1 MKKAIY
7 FFSLFFLFVFVSC
20 KSARN
25 VTATTPI
32 VLNSIDTVRKD
43 EPVKAIIET
52 ADTIKKSDTVHKSD
66 IAALNTN
73 ITRTIKN
80 VSNKGVERIV
90 NYDFSHPDVPE
101 SFDGFR
107 IAFISD
113 LHYESLLKEE
123 GLKDLVRLLIELKPD
138 VLLMGG
144 DYQEGCQ
151 FVKSLFKEIARVNPP
166 MGIYGVLGNN
176 DYERCHDEIVHTME
190 QYGMHVLEHK
200 TDTLRKDGQQIIIAG
215 VRNPFDRANMK
226 SPTLALSPQ
235 DFVVLLV
242 HTPDYVED
250 VCVNN
255 TDLALAGH
263 THGGQVRMLGVT
275 PVLNSRY
282 GKRFLTG
289 LAYNSFRI
297 PLIVTNGIGTSRMPI
312 RAGAPAEIVM
322 VTLYKQK

>member
-7 FFSLFFLFVFVSC
+7 FFLLLFSVLFVSC

-25 VTATTPI
+25 ISATLSVAQKT
-32 VLNSIDTVRKD
+32 LDTIPD
-43 EPVKAIIET
+43 SAPVQSVAT
-52 ADTIKKSDTVHKSD
+52 ADAVKEPQITGKADVAIPSAD
-66 IAALNTN
+66 
-73 ITRTIKN
+73 ITRSIKN
-80 VSNKGVERIV
+80 VNNKGVERV
-90 NYDFSHPDVPE
+90 VYYDFSHPDVPE
-101 SFDGFR
+101 SFEGFR

-138 VLLMGG
+138 ILLMGG

-151 FVKSLFKEIARVNPP
+151 FVKPLFKEIARVHPP

-176 DYERCHDEIVHTME
+176 DYERCHDDIVRTME

-200 TDTLRKDGQQIIIAG
+200 TDTLRKNGQQIIIAG
-215 VRNPFDRANMK
+215 VRDPFDRANMK

-235 DFVVLLV
+235 DFVILLV

-289 LAYNSFRI
+289 LAYNSFRT

-312 RAGAPAEIVM
+312 RVGAPAEIVM
-322 VTLYKQK
+322 ITLHKLK